1 MASHIPAGGY
11 ERLRA
16 GSGHAHEPAPIEGA
30 MPVEHDAL
38 LLARAR
44 DDPAAFGL
52 FYDRHEEAVLVYM
65 LRRTSS
71 PELAADLTA
80 EVFAGALER
89 AADFRYTGVPP
100 AAWLFQ
106 IARNV
111 LIDSYR
117 AARVQNEARK
127 RLAMKPLPLGDDAA
141 EHLERLAARAQ
152 GDEAMELLKHLP
164 QGQREAIVA
173 YILEGRDYADIAT
186 ELQCSSNLLRK
197 RVSRGLA
204 VLRRQLNTG
213 EHHA

>member
-1 MASHIPAGGY
+1 VSADD
-11 ERLRA
+11 
-16 GSGHAHEPAPIEGA
+16 
-30 MPVEHDAL
+30 DAR
-38 LLARAR
+38 LLAQTGE
-44 DDPAAFGL
+44 DPAAFGL

-65 LRRTSS
+65 LRRTSC

-117 AARVQNEARK
+117 ASRVQNEVRK
-127 RLAMKPLPLGDDAA
+127 RLEMKPLFLGDESA
-141 EHLERLAARAQ
+141 EHLERLAARAE
-152 GDEAMELLKHLP
+152 GDKALELLKHLP
-164 QGQREAIVA
+164 QDQRDAIVG
-173 YILEGRDYADIAT
+173 YILEDRDYAAIAAQ
-186 ELQCSSNLLRK
+186 LQCSSNLVRK

-204 VLRRQLNTG
+204 VLRRQLNPV

>member
-1 MASHIPAGGY
+1 MPA
-11 ERLRA
+11 
-16 GSGHAHEPAPIEGA
+16 
-30 MPVEHDAL
+30 EHDAL
-38 LLARAR
+38 LLARTR

-89 AADFRYTGVPP
+89 AADFRYTGPPP

-127 RLAMKPLPLGDDAA
+127 RLAMKPLALGDDAA

-164 QGQREAIVA
+164 QDQREAIVG
-173 YILEGRDYADIAT
+173 YILEDRDYADMAT
-186 ELQCSSNLLRK
+186 ELQCSSNLVRK